1 MNKSEKGINNR
12 QASNA
17 AKVLILGSGFGGLF
31 TLQRL
36 LNNLADNDNLEITM
50 VSDENYFLF
59 SPLLHEVA
67 TGGIETRHITYPI
80 RRLEQKRKFL
90 FIQDEVQQ
98 ISLEP
103 RWVRTSHRSLE
114 YDYLVL
120 ALGSVTDMSG
130 LPSKTRNVFTLK
142 TLYDSVAIRNHV
154 IDCFERASTEHDEAK
169 RQQLLTFVVSGG
181 GYTGVQMVTEM
192 RDLIFNHLAKYYTSI
207 DPDTIQIIML
217 EAEPRIIR
225 DLHRNFVAYI
235 LKHLQHIGVQ
245 VKTSSRVTRIQE
257 GEIEINGKEVIPTGT
272 LIWVSGVM
280 ASPVIAGVKAPK
292 DSIGRVRVNDY
303 LELPQFPGAFALG
316 DCASYEDPRSGK
328 PIPPRAHNAV
338 RQAKVV
344 AHNILAESRG
354 RSKKRYHYT
363 NSAEIVS
370 LGRYKAIM
378 RLYNLRLYGL
388 PARVIWLLS
397 YSSLAVGMQNSIR
410 IIIDWVLTRLFGRDI
425 TLVQMDKL

>member
-142 TLYDSVAIRNHV
+142 TLY
-154 IDCFERASTEHDEAK
+154 
-169 RQQLLTFVVSGG
+169 LTFVVSGG